1 MNYKIFFEEF
11 SVLFP
16 KILRGEVDKNE
27 LYSFLESY
35 QPALLEASQS
45 DENYKNFLEDLFVYL
60 MKEVSYY
67 TIYQELESIIGSSLK
82 TKIEFNDYSVFNV
95 KEK

>member
-1 MNYKIFFEEF
+1 MNYKIFFEEL

-45 DENYKNFLEDLFVYL
+45 DESYKNFLEDLCVYL

-67 TIYQELESIIGSSLK
+67 TIYQELESIGSSLK
-82 TKIEFNDYSVFNV
+82 TEIEFNDYSVFNV